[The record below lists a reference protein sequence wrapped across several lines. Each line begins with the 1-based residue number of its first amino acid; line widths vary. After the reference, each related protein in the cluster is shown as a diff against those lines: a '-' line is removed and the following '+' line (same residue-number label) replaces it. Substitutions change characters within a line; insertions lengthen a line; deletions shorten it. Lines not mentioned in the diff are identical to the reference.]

1 MKKLIEMQR
10 QYNNKVYGEK
20 RKTHD
25 ELERHTQ
32 ELALCAHAEL
42 SSLVAATSYRKH
54 HKADSRN
61 EIDKTTLLY
70 ESVDV
75 IRYVMAIMNLWNIKA
90 DDFETAFHEKDIYL
104 NTRRRIDKHGW
115 QGQPVA
121 IVDMDDVITD
131 FRCGFAEW
139 LSENHGIEADVES
152 PEYYFIDAL
161 KNSGYNPEK
170 IFEEFVAKR
179 GFRHLKPVERA
190 RDFLNKLHEYGYW
203 VHILTARPDDNLACL
218 YDTYAWLD
226 ENDIRFDDIS
236 FATEKFRW
244 CAQSKYYD
252 SGAIRFAID
261 DSPKHAT
268 EYATHGIKCWVP
280 SKSYNNN
287 LHHEDVEFYDS
298 FKDFLSS
305 LE

>member
-1 MKKLIEMQR
+1 MQR
-10 QYNNKVYGEK
+10 QYNNKVYGANWK
-20 RKTHD
+20 SRD

-54 HKADSRN
+54 HKADLRN
-61 EIDKTTLLY
+61 EIDKSTLLY

-75 IRYVMAIMNLWNIKA
+75 IRYVMAIMNLWDIKA
-90 DDFETAFHEKDIYL
+90 DDFETAFCEKDIYL
-104 NTRRRIDKHGW
+104 NTRRRIDKQVW
-115 QGQPVA
+115 YRQPVA
-121 IVDMDDVITD
+121 IVDMDDVITN

-139 LSENHGIEADVES
+139 LRTVYKINADVES

-161 KNSGYNPEK
+161 KDSGHNPER
-170 IFEEFVAKR
+170 IFETFIECSGFKILNPVKGAKQ
-179 GFRHLKPVERA
+179 FLQKLKEQ
-190 RDFLNKLHEYGYW
+190 GYW
-203 VHILTARPDDNLACL
+203 IHLLTARPDDNLTCL
-218 YDTYAWLD
+218 YNTYSWLNKH
-226 ENDIRFDDIS
+226 EMPFDDIS

-252 SGAIRFAID
+252 SDSIKFAID

-268 EYATHGIKCWVP
+268 EYVTHGIKCWVP

-287 LHHEDVEFYDS
+287 LNHEAIKYYYD
-298 FKDFLSS
+298 FEDFLSN
-305 LE
+305 L